1 MAEVTNI
8 QSPEQ
13 AQMWSWLSNWFG
25 FNFPGGVGGTQTP
38 VQQKPVRDAY
48 APGSQGTRDFNTDTR
63 LWYQS
68 QGQGGYQNTDTDTS
82 TDDTGTVRTLGPL
95 MEDIAD
101 QQEADRLNQYSGF
114 TDYVTSQQPQTP
126 QGAYGTTSTQAV
138 SADDPNLPK
147 RSDFADG
154 PFGTTQYNRAVNQ
167 YVSQP
172 NATIGGDAGATL
184 GGGTIGQT
192 GGTYPQFA
200 QGGYGQGGYGQTQY
214 QAPGGMWNLNQI
226 PGINVGNYLNPN
238 LLDANVGAAPNVS
251 QFLDP
256 SVFSGSLQGGP
267 NAANYLNPNAFG
279 NVQGGP
285 NAANYLNP
293 NAFGNLQQG
302 PSASNYLNP
311 NVFGNVQQGPNA
323 ANYLNPNV
331 FNQGLQG
338 GPNAANYLNPSSL
351 SPQGNWMG
359 NLDPNIQA
367 GLWEPYNQG
376 AQQLIETMGGGAGSA
391 GAGFSGATGG
401 ALADYY
407 GDASKNVGLQAWN
420 MMQPSLQAQYGVGQ
434 QQFDTASQLWG
445 ANLGQQQLA
454 RQSAYDVGQQ
464 QLAQANQQWAANIGQ
479 QQRREEAGYDVG
491 QQGLAQAN
499 QQWAAN
505 IGQEQLRQQAGY
517 DVGQQNLAQANQ
529 RWAANVGQEQLQQ
542 QAGYDI
548 GQQNLGLASQ
558 LWGANLGQQQLG
570 RQAQYDIGQQQLG
583 LGTDLWNYNTMFN
596 RDAQQAAYGIGQ
608 QQLGFDQNLYNY
620 GVAQSQAPLG
630 LVNNL
635 LGGTYPTPVIQQNQP
650 GMSTGDYFMQSLPY
664 LGMMMGGQ

>member
-1 MAEVTNI
+1 MAEVTNV

-25 FNFPGGVGGTQTP
+25 FNFPGGVNSDGTQTP
-38 VQQKPVRDAY
+38 VPQKPVRDAY
-48 APGSQGTRDFNTDTR
+48 PEGNQGKEDFNLDLQQWHFDR
-63 LWYQS
+63 GQS
-68 QGQGGYQNTDTDTS
+68 ALDVSPYYS
-82 TDDTGTVRTLGPL
+82 AAGPQL
-95 MEDIAD
+95 KTYKDKYPLQPDIAKKKYEKARAAWEEENPYYSGWIEGQPD
-101 QQEADRLNQYSGF
+101 PQTQDGGTPPQYSGF
-114 TDYVTSQQPQTP
+114 TDYATSQQPQTP
-126 QGAYGTTSTQAV
+126 QGTHGTTSTQAV
-138 SADDPNLPK
+138 SPPDPNAPT
-147 RSDFADG
+147 S
-154 PFGTTQYNRAVNQ
+154 
-167 YVSQP
+167 
-172 NATIGGDAGATL
+172 TIGGDAGATL

-192 GGTYPQFA
+192 GGTYPQYA
-200 QGGYGQGGYGQTQY
+200 QGGYGQGDYGQTQY

-226 PGINVGNYLNPN
+226 PGMNVGDYLNPN
-238 LLDANVGAAPNVS
+238 LLGANVGAAPNVS

-279 NVQGGP
+279 AVQGGP

-293 NAFGNLQQG
+293 NAFGNVQG
-302 PSASNYLNP
+302 
-311 NVFGNVQQGPNA
+311 GPNA
-323 ANYLNPNV
+323 GNFLNPEV
-331 FNQGLQG
+331 FNQSLIG

-401 ALADYY
+401 ALSDFY

-464 QLAQANQQWAANIGQ
+464 NLAQANQQWGAN
-479 QQRREEAGYDVG
+479 V
-491 QQGLAQAN
+491 
-499 QQWAAN
+499 
-505 IGQEQLRQQAGY
+505 GQEQLRQQAGY

-596 RDAQQAAYGIGQ
+596 RDAQNAAYGIGQ
-608 QQLGFDQNLYNY
+608 QQLGFDQSLYNY

-664 LGMMMGGQ
+664 LGMMMAGQ